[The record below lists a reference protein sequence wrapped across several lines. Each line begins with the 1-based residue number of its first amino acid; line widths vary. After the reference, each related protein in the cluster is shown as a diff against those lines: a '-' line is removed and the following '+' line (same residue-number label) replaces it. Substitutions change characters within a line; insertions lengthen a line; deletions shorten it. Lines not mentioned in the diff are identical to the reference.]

1 MNVGTKKKTSV
12 TLSPQTV
19 RTLNRLAGKDGNRS
33 AIIELAIRTLARVQK
48 LQTENAKDRKILERE
63 SERLNDEALDVLG
76 YQIDV

>member
-33 AIIELAIRTLARVQK
+33 AVIELAIRTLARMQK
-48 LQTENAKDRKILERE
+48 LQVENAKDMQILERE
-63 SERLNDEALDVLG
+63 SDRLNDEALDVLG
-76 YQIDV
+76 YQVDL

>member
-33 AIIELAIRTLARVQK
+33 AVIELAIRTLARVQK
-48 LQTENAKDRKILERE
+48 LQVENAKDRQILERE
-63 SERLNDEALDVLG
+63 SDRLNDEALDVLG
-76 YQIDV
+76 YQVDL